1 MPCCCKSNVK
11 ASFILGIVFVVL
23 SLLGCLG
30 GDLQSIIGGI
40 VGALIN
46 GILVF
51 GAHKRNS
58 TAILV
63 WIILAIIQCIVFVIF
78 GILAILLIVADGSY
92 NDMIKKSR
100 QTFKFAS
107 WHRFFYD
114 FAHK

>member
-1 MPCCCKSNVK
+1 MPCCCKTNVK
-11 ASFILGIVFVVL
+11 AAYILGIIFVIL

-40 VGALIN
+40 VSAVIN

-63 WIILAIIQCIVFVIF
+63 WIILAIIQCIVFLIF
-78 GILAILLIVADGSY
+78 GILAIIAIGYVSTHCLLYTSPSPRD
-92 NDMIKKSR
+92 
-100 QTFKFAS
+100 
-107 WHRFFYD
+107 
-114 FAHK
+114 